1 MNKIIYWIIPA
12 IIIVGLVSFV
22 FFSDNTPTFNNKIMI
37 PTASTS
43 TYSSSYVDDN
53 GRNCHY
59 AQTPEYERY
68 AICYDNI
75 KLNLNSTGVECVNPN
90 TAQTRVCP

>member
-37 PTASTS
+37 PTA
-43 TYSSSYVDDN
+43 
-53 GRNCHY
+53 
-59 AQTPEYERY
+59 
-68 AICYDNI
+68 
-75 KLNLNSTGVECVNPN
+75 GVECVNPN